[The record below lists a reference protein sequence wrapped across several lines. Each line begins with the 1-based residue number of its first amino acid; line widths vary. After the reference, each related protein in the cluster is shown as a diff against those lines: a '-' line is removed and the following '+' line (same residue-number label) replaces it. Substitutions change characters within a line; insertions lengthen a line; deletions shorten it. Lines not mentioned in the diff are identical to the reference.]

1 MAPSQAEPKPGDL
14 IEIFHILGIAHWAV
28 YVGDG
33 YVVHLGPPGELA
45 GITLAKFMVSGSE
58 GAIVKKELLSKVA
71 GKRKYRVNN
80 KHDRKYSPRPPSK
93 IVQQAEELVGQ
104 EIYYKLTSDNCEHF
118 VNELRYG
125 VSRCDQVTE
134 ALLAAL
140 RIVGLIILGMAVG
153 LQAGV
158 AAGIPVGMAAGAAV
172 GIPVGMAAGIIGTSV
187 VILGIH
193 RTLQD

>member
-125 VSRCDQVTE
+125 VSRCDQVRPQPVSLSPGTRPFPP
-134 ALLAAL
+134 LT
-140 RIVGLIILGMAVG
+140 V
-153 LQAGV
+153 AGHPC
-158 AAGIPVGMAAGAAV
+158 GRPGWRWR
-172 GIPVGMAAGIIGTSV
+172 
-187 VILGIH
+187 H
-193 RTLQD
+193 